1 MLTRPTYQIRVN
13 GQLDPQW
20 ADWFGGMTIV
30 CEAQGETVLTGP
42 VANQAT
48 LFGLL
53 ARVRDLGLTLL
64 AVNRVEESDEDVTVK
79 EKHQG

>member
-1 MLTRPTYQIRVN
+1 MLTRPTYQIRVS

-30 CEAQGETVLTGP
+30 CEAQDETVLTGP
-42 VANQAT
+42 VADQAV

-64 AVNRVEESDEDVTVK
+64 AVNRVEEGDEDVTVK